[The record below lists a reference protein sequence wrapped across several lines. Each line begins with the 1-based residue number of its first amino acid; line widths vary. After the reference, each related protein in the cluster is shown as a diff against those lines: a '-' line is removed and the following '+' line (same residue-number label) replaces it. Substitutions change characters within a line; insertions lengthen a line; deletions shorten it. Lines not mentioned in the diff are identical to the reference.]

1 MTNIVPPG
9 QLGKELLGEMRFIF
23 RGKPREAY
31 ASSVAAASS
40 ASTASARL
48 AIAMVVWRERG

>member
-9 QLGKELLGEMRFIF
+9 QLGKELLGKSRFNF

-31 ASSVAAASS
+31 ASSVASS
-40 ASTASARL
+40 ALTASTRL
-48 AIAMVVWRERG
+48 AIAMVVWRARG